1 MSKKYSISYVRS
13 FFKAVLF
20 VLKNGPEMVSRDK
33 VTTLYSRG
41 VFEEMA
47 SQSLK
52 LATRSSAP
60 TSLIIADMDSLKKIN
75 DSMGHLEG
83 DRLLRISA
91 EIFIDSLRES
101 DIIGRYGGDEFIALL
116 PGTNLAGAKAV
127 AEKLRL
133 ALEKNSIKWSFG
145 VAELILSDKTELTG
159 LSKGQLYKKWES
171 VLADLIKE
179 ADKLLYQ
186 DKLSNKR

>member
-13 FFKAVLF
+13 FFEAVLF
-20 VLKNGPEMVSRDK
+20 VLKNGPEMVSRDR

-41 VFEEMA
+41 MFEEMA
-47 SQSLK
+47 SQLLK
-52 LATRSSAP
+52 SATRSSAP
-60 TSLIIADMDSLKKIN
+60 MSLIIADMDDLKKIN
-75 DSMGHLEG
+75 DSIGHPEG

-116 PGTNLAGAKAV
+116 PGTNLVGAEEVVK
-127 AEKLRL
+127 KLRS

-145 VAELILSDKTELTG
+145 VAELILSDNTELAG
-159 LSKGQLYKKWES
+159 LSKGQLHKKWES